1 MKKKLAVYGGKKL
14 IKSKFSTYR
23 TIGKEEITAATEVLK
38 SGVLSGF
45 EASKSKKFFGGKFVR
60 KFEEVIKKFFNVKY
74 AVTVNSWTSGIS
86 IAVGSLD
93 IEPGDEIIVSPWT
106 MTATASAILHWNAIP
121 VFVDIDPKNFCLDPK
136 KIEKKISSKTKAI
149 IVVDIFG
156 KSADMNSINKIAKKH
171 GLKVI
176 SDSAQAIGS
185 VYKGKKYSGTF
196 SDIGGFSLNYHKHIH
211 TGEGGIAITNSYKLA
226 RKMMLL
232 RNHAETVLEDK
243 KDELTNM
250 IGHNY
255 RLGEIEA
262 AIGIQQFKKLKNLL
276 KTRIKAAQQLTRG
289 LKNLKGLILP
299 KTNYEFENVFYVYPI
314 ILDKNKINIKKK
326 TIFNALVAEG
336 VPALMSKYINLH
348 TLPLYQKKIGYGKK
362 GFPWSLNKK
371 NYNYKKGICPVA
383 EEFNDKYF
391 LGIEMCKYN
400 FNKQDIKKIINAFK
414 KVWANLI

>member
-185 VYKGKKYSGTF
+185 V
-196 SDIGGFSLNYHKHIH
+196 
-211 TGEGGIAITNSYKLA
+211 
-226 RKMMLL
+226 
-232 RNHAETVLEDK
+232 
-243 KDELTNM
+243 
-250 IGHNY
+250 
-255 RLGEIEA
+255 
-262 AIGIQQFKKLKNLL
+262 
-276 KTRIKAAQQLTRG
+276 
-289 LKNLKGLILP
+289 
-299 KTNYEFENVFYVYPI
+299 
-314 ILDKNKINIKKK
+314 
-326 TIFNALVAEG
+326 
-336 VPALMSKYINLH
+336 
-348 TLPLYQKKIGYGKK
+348 
-362 GFPWSLNKK
+362 
-371 NYNYKKGICPVA
+371 
-383 EEFNDKYF
+383 
-391 LGIEMCKYN
+391 
-400 FNKQDIKKIINAFK
+400 
-414 KVWANLI
+414 